1 MRVAV
6 FGAGYVGC
14 VTATCLAGW
23 GHDVWLSEISPE
35 KLAILRAGKS
45 PVFEPGLDDELGAH
59 LRTGRIRPLAGV
71 ADALVA
77 TELCLVCLGTPGQDD
92 GLPDLTQFRGLLT
105 EIADALAGRPQP
117 YTVVLRSTVP
127 APQLRQELLPLM
139 EARLGSRFGQE
150 VQFALNPEFLR
161 EGKALEDFRRPPFVV
176 VGTEHPEAAQAVAA
190 PSLTSWPS
198 VRTTRRPRPRKA
210 SIS

>member
-45 PVFEPGLDDELGAH
+45 PVFEPGLEDEFGAH

-71 ADALVA
+71 ADALA
-77 TELCLVCLGTPGQDD
+77 ARL
-92 GLPDLTQFRGLLT
+92 
-105 EIADALAGRPQP
+105 QP
-117 YTVVLRSTVP
+117 YTIVLRSTVP
-127 APQLRQELLPLM
+127 APQLRRELLPLIQT
-139 EARLGSRFGQE
+139 RLGSHFGRD
-150 VQFALNPEFLR
+150 VQFALNPR
-161 EGKALEDFRRPPFVV
+161 GSRRPSTWSPS
-176 VGTEHPEAAQAVAA
+176 AQPVC
-190 PSLTSWPS
+190 
-198 VRTTRRPRPRKA
+198 
-210 SIS
+210 